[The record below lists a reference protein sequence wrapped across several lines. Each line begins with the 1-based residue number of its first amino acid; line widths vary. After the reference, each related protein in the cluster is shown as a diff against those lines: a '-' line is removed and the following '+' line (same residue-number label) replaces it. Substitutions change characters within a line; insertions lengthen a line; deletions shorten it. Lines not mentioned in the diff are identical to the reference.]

1 MAPILSHLHVFM
13 SLATPHLGTL
23 YAESQL
29 VATGM
34 WAMLKIGKA
43 QLLKAFN
50 YFYFIIKFD

>member
-1 MAPILSHLHVFM
+1 MIPILSHLHVFM

-43 QLLKAFN
+43 QLLKVSIVPCP
-50 YFYFIIKFD
+50 IINLI